1 MQSLR
6 KDHLKVRLI
15 IKVISIESKS
25 KKLVRQILEGVKYL
39 HENKICH
46 RDIKPDNI
54 LMSKDL
60 K

>member
-39 HENKICH
+39 HEKKICH